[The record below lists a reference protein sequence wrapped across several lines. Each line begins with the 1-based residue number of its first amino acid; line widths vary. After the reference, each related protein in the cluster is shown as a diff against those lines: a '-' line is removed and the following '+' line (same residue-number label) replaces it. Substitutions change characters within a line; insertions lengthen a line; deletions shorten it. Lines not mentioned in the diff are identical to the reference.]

1 MSQIV
6 LAVRDPVAATTRAFD
21 QDEILVGRAEE
32 SDIVLADRAASRRHA
47 RLVRDAGSWWI
58 EDLGSRAG
66 TRRNSNAVT
75 VREALSPGDQIGVG
89 TSLLVV
95 ERIADR
101 GAPRAQPIST
111 ASPAPGT
118 SVFMKAADLLSG
130 GASSGDLDTA
140 ALRRHAERLELLN
153 EVHRALGRSMALP
166 ELLEL
171 ILDCAWKALG
181 PEEGVIVLRD
191 APGRYR
197 RATSRRAP
205 GSRAEALLSRTLHEE
220 VIEKRQAALVCDIAA
235 DERFGHAASLMMS
248 GIRSLIAA
256 PLYDDQGPLGMIALD
271 SRAHVRSF
279 TADDLELLTSLAS
292 VAALR
297 IRNIALVEESA
308 ERRRLEEEIKLARAI
323 QVGLLPRELPELP
336 GWSLHGG
343 SVPSRGV
350 SGDYYLATVRRDG
363 GELFGM
369 IVDVSGK
376 GMGAALLTA
385 SLEALAASPV
395 QNGMAP
401 GEIAPL
407 VSNLLYKRTPLAKY
421 ATAMLVSVDIAG
433 AANGH
438 LGFTNAGH
446 NPALLVRADGS
457 VERLGATGP
466 PIGLLAEA
474 KFTQAERT
482 LDPGDLLV
490 LYTDGIVE
498 ACDPDDEEFGIER
511 LEAFLV
517 ALRGAPLDAV
527 AEGIDQALEKFV
539 RGVPYADDRTLV
551 LLRREHAAASGAA
564 SGGGVTGAPPA

>member
-6 LAVRDPVAATTRAFD
+6 LAVRDPVSAATRTFD
-21 QDEILVGRAEE
+21 QEEILVGRAEE

-47 RLVRDAGSWWI
+47 RLVRVGGAWWV

-66 TRRNSNAVT
+66 TRRNSNT
-75 VREALSPGDQIGVG
+75 LTMREPLSPGDQIGVG

-101 GAPRAQPIST
+101 AAPRAQPVST
-111 ASPAPGT
+111 SGPAPGT
-118 SVFMKAADLLSG
+118 SVFMRAADLLSNSR
-130 GASSGDLDTA
+130 AGDLDTE
-140 ALRRHAERLELLN
+140 ALRRRADRLELLN

-171 ILDCAWKALG
+171 ILDNAWKALA

-191 APGRYR
+191 GPGRYR
-197 RATSRRAP
+197 RATARRAP
-205 GSRAEALLSRTLHEE
+205 GSRAEALLARTLHEE
-220 VIEKRQAALVCDIAA
+220 GIENRQAALVCDIAA

-256 PLYDDQGPLGMIALD
+256 PLFDDQGPLGMIALD

-279 TADDLELLTSLAS
+279 TADDLEVLTSLAS

-323 QVGLLPRELPELP
+323 QVGLLPRELPALQ

-350 SGDYYLATVRRDG
+350 SGDYYLATLRRDG

-407 VSNLLYKRTPLAKY
+407 VSNLLYRRTPLAKY
-421 ATAMLVSVDIAG
+421 ATAMLVSVDVAG
-433 AANGH
+433 PASGR

-466 PIGLLAEA
+466 PIGLLAQA
-474 KFTQAERT
+474 SFTQQERH
-482 LDPGDLLV
+482 LAPGDLLV

-498 ACDPDDEEFGIER
+498 ACDPDDEEFGLER
-511 LEAFLV
+511 LEAFV
-517 ALRGAPLDAV
+517 AARRDALLE
-527 AEGIDQALEKFV
+527 AISEGLDQALEEFV

-551 LLRREHAAASGAA
+551 ILRREAAQA
-564 SGGGVTGAPPA
+564 

>member
-6 LAVRDPVAATTRAFD
+6 LAVRDPVSATTRTFD
-21 QDEILVGRAEE
+21 QNEILVGRAEE
-32 SDIVLADRAASRRHA
+32 SDVVLADRAASRRHA
-47 RLVRDAGSWWI
+47 RLVRDGGAWWI

-66 TRRNSNAVT
+66 TRHNSTTVT
-75 VREALSPGDQIGVG
+75 VREPLAPGDQIGVG

-101 GAPRAQPIST
+101 DAPRPRPVST
-111 ASPAPGT
+111 SSAPAPGT
-118 SVFMKAADLLSG
+118 SVFMRAADLLS
-130 GASSGDLDTA
+130 SSRGGDLDTD
-140 ALRRHAERLELLN
+140 ALRRRADRLELLN

-171 ILDCAWKALG
+171 ILDNAWKALA

-191 APGRYR
+191 GPGRYR
-197 RATSRRAP
+197 RATARRAP

-256 PLYDDQGPLGMIALD
+256 PLFDDQGPLGMIALD

-323 QVGLLPRELPELP
+323 QVGLLPRELPALP

-350 SGDYYLATVRRDG
+350 SGDYYLATLRRDDT
-363 GELFGM
+363 ELFGM

-407 VSNLLYKRTPLAKY
+407 VSNLLYRRTPLAKY
-421 ATAMLVSVDIAG
+421 ATALLVSVDIAG
-433 AANGH
+433 TSNGR

-446 NPALLVRADGS
+446 NPALLVRADGA

-466 PIGLLAEA
+466 PIGLLAQA
-474 KFTQAERT
+474 SFTEQERY
-482 LDPGDLLV
+482 LAPGDLLV

-498 ACDPDDEEFGIER
+498 ACDPDDEEFGLER
-511 LEAFLV
+511 LEAFV
-517 ALRGAPLDAV
+517 AARRATPLEEIS
-527 AEGIDQALEKFV
+527 EGLDQALEEFV

-551 LLRREHAAASGAA
+551 ILRRDAI
-564 SGGGVTGAPPA
+564 PA

>member
-6 LAVRDPVAATTRAFD
+6 IAVRDPVAATTRTFD
-21 QDEILVGRAEE
+21 QDEVLVGRAEE
-32 SDIVLADRAASRRHA
+32 SDVVLADRAASRRHA
-47 RLVRDAGSWWI
+47 RLVRDGGTWFV

-66 TRRNSNAVT
+66 TRRNSNPVT
-75 VREALSPGDQIGVG
+75 QREALVPGDQVGVG
-89 TSLLVV
+89 TSLLVI

-101 GAPRAQPIST
+101 GATRAQPRSAAPPT
-111 ASPAPGT
+111 PGT
-118 SVFMKAADLLSG
+118 SVFMRAADLLSG
-130 GASSGDLDTA
+130 GSSGELDTT
-140 ALRRHAERLELLN
+140 ALRRHAERLEMLN

-171 ILDCAWKALG
+171 ILDSAWKALG

-191 APGRYR
+191 APGQYR

-256 PLYDDQGPLGMIALD
+256 PLFDDQGPLGMIALD

-279 TADDLELLTSLAS
+279 TPDDLELLTSLAS

-297 IRNIALVEESA
+297 IRNIGLVEESA
-308 ERRRLEEEIKLARAI
+308 ERRRLEEEIKLARTI
-323 QVGLLPRELPELP
+323 QVGLLPRELPGLP

-350 SGDYYLATVRRDG
+350 SGDYYLATLRREG
-363 GELFGM
+363 AELFGM

-407 VSNLLYKRTPLAKY
+407 VSNLLYRRTPLAKY

-433 AANGH
+433 AQLGR

-466 PIGLLAEA
+466 PIGLLAQA
-474 KFTQAERT
+474 TFTQQERT
-482 LDPGDLLV
+482 LGPGDLLV

-511 LEAFLV
+511 LEAFVV
-517 ALRGAPLDAV
+517 ALRQGPLEAL
-527 AEGIDQALEKFV
+527 AEGLDQALEKFV

-551 LLRREHAAASGAA
+551 LLRREAG
-564 SGGGVTGAPPA
+564 PA

>member
-6 LAVRDPVAATTRAFD
+6 IAVRDPVAATTRAFD
-21 QDEILVGRAEE
+21 QNEILIGRAEE

-47 RLVRDAGSWWI
+47 RLVRDAGSWFV

-66 TRRNSNAVT
+66 TRRNSITVT
-75 VREALSPGDQIGVG
+75 QREPLTPGDQISVG

-101 GAPRAQPIST
+101 GAPRSQPLST

-130 GASSGDLDTA
+130 ERSGGRAGELDTA
-140 ALRRHAERLELLN
+140 ALRRHAERLEMLN

-171 ILDCAWKALG
+171 ILDSAWKALG

-256 PLYDDQGPLGMIALD
+256 PLFDDQGPLGMIALD

-323 QVGLLPRELPELP
+323 QVGLLPRELPALS

-350 SGDYYLATVRRDG
+350 SGDYYLATLRRDAT
-363 GELFGM
+363 ELFGM

-407 VSNLLYKRTPLAKY
+407 VSNLLYRRTPLAKY
-421 ATAMLVSVDIAG
+421 ATAMLVSVDVAG
-433 AANGH
+433 AANGR

-446 NPALLVRADGS
+446 NPALLVRADGA

-474 KFTQAERT
+474 KFTQQERT
-482 LDPGDLLV
+482 LAPGDLLV

-498 ACDPDDEEFGIER
+498 ACDPEDEEFGIER

-517 ALRGAPLDAV
+517 ALRGAPLEAI

-551 LLRREHAAASGAA
+551 LLRREGAVAAG
-564 SGGGVTGAPPA
+564 

>member
-1 MSQIV
+1 M
-6 LAVRDPVAATTRAFD
+6 
-21 QDEILVGRAEE
+21 
-32 SDIVLADRAASRRHA
+32 LADRAASRRHA
-47 RLVRDAGSWWI
+47 RLVRADGAWWL

-66 TRRNSNAVT
+66 TRRNAVAVT
-75 VREALSPGDQIGVG
+75 KREPLSPGDEIGVG
-89 TSLLVV
+89 TSVLVV

-101 GAPRAQPIST
+101 DAPRAAQPST
-111 ASPAPGT
+111 VAAPGT
-118 SVFMKAADLLSG
+118 SVFMRAADLLSG
-130 GASSGDLDTA
+130 ARSGELDTA

-171 ILDCAWKALG
+171 ILDCAWKALA

-197 RATSRRAP
+197 PATARRAP

-220 VIEKRQAALVCDIAA
+220 VIEKRQAALVCDIAV
-235 DERFGHAASLMMS
+235 DEKFGLAASLMMS
-248 GIRSLIAA
+248 GVRSLIAA
-256 PLYDDQGPLGMIALD
+256 PLFDDQGPIGMIALD

-308 ERRRLEEEIKLARAI
+308 ERRRLEEEIQLARAI
-323 QVGLLPRELPELP
+323 QVGLLPRTLPTP
-336 GWSLHGG
+336 TGWSLHGG

-350 SGDYYLATVRRDG
+350 SGDYYLATLRADG
-363 GELFGM
+363 AELFAM

-395 QNGMAP
+395 ASGLAP

-407 VSNLLYKRTPLAKY
+407 VSNLLYRRTPLAKY
-421 ATAMLVSVDIAG
+421 ATAMLVSVTVSG
-433 AANGH
+433 AADGR
-438 LGFTNAGH
+438 LGYTNAGH
-446 NPALLVRADGS
+446 NPALLLRAGGA

-474 KFTQAERT
+474 SFTQQERT
-482 LDPGDLLV
+482 LAPGDLLA

-498 ACDPDDEEFGIER
+498 ACDPDDEEYGIER

-517 ALRGAPLDAV
+517 AHRAVPLDAI
-527 AEGIDQALEKFV
+527 AAGLDQALGGFV

-551 LLRREHAAASGAA
+551 LLRRESR
-564 SGGGVTGAPPA
+564 PA

>member
-6 LAVRDPVAATTRAFD
+6 LAVRDPVSATTRTFD
-21 QDEILVGRAEE
+21 QNEILVGRAEE
-32 SDIVLADRAASRRHA
+32 SDVVLADRAASRRHA
-47 RLVRDAGSWWI
+47 RLVRDGGAWWI

-66 TRRNSNAVT
+66 TRRNSTTVT
-75 VREALSPGDQIGVG
+75 VREALAPGDQIGVG

-101 GAPRAQPIST
+101 DAPRPRPVST
-111 ASPAPGT
+111 SSAPAPGT
-118 SVFMKAADLLSG
+118 SVFMRAADLLS
-130 GASSGDLDTA
+130 SSRGGDLDTD
-140 ALRRHAERLELLN
+140 ALRRRADRLELLN

-171 ILDCAWKALG
+171 ILDNAWKALA

-191 APGRYR
+191 GPGRYR
-197 RATSRRAP
+197 RATARRAP

-256 PLYDDQGPLGMIALD
+256 PLFDDQGPLGMIALD

-323 QVGLLPRELPELP
+323 QVGLLPRELPALP

-350 SGDYYLATVRRDG
+350 SGDYYLATLRRDDS
-363 GELFGM
+363 ELFGM

-407 VSNLLYKRTPLAKY
+407 VSNLLYRRTPLAKY
-421 ATAMLVSVDIAG
+421 ATALLVSVDIAG
-433 AANGH
+433 ASIGR

-446 NPALLVRADGS
+446 NPALLVRADGA

-466 PIGLLAEA
+466 PIGLLAQA
-474 KFTQAERT
+474 SFTQQERY
-482 LDPGDLLV
+482 LGPGDLLV

-498 ACDPDDEEFGIER
+498 ACDPDDEEFGLER
-511 LEAFLV
+511 LEAFV
-517 ALRGAPLDAV
+517 AARRATPLEEIS
-527 AEGIDQALEKFV
+527 EGLDQALEEFV

-551 LLRREHAAASGAA
+551 ILRRNAI
-564 SGGGVTGAPPA
+564 PA

>member
-6 LAVRDPVAATTRAFD
+6 LAVRDPVSAATRTFD

-47 RLVRDAGSWWI
+47 RLVRVGGAWWI

-66 TRRNSNAVT
+66 TRRNSAT
-75 VREALSPGDQIGVG
+75 LSMREPVSPGDQIGVG

-101 GAPRAQPIST
+101 TAPRAQPIST
-111 ASPAPGT
+111 SGPAPGT
-118 SVFMKAADLLSG
+118 SVFMRAADLLSNSR
-130 GASSGDLDTA
+130 GADLDTE
-140 ALRRHAERLELLN
+140 ALRRRADRLELLN

-171 ILDCAWKALG
+171 ILDNAWKALA

-191 APGRYR
+191 GPGKYR
-197 RATSRRAP
+197 RATARRAP

-256 PLYDDQGPLGMIALD
+256 PLFDDQGPLGMIALD

-323 QVGLLPRELPELP
+323 QVGLLPRALPELA

-350 SGDYYLATVRRDG
+350 SGDYYLATLRRDG
-363 GELFGM
+363 AELFGM

-407 VSNLLYKRTPLAKY
+407 VSNLLYSRTPLAKY
-421 ATAMLVSVDIAG
+421 ATALLVSVDLSG
-433 AANGH
+433 AESGR

-466 PIGLLAEA
+466 PIGLLAQA
-474 KFTQAERT
+474 SFTQQERR

-498 ACDPDDEEFGIER
+498 ACDPDDEEFGLER
-511 LEAFLV
+511 LEAFV
-517 ALRGAPLDAV
+517 AARRDAPLETIS
-527 AEGIDQALEKFV
+527 EGLDQALEEFV

-551 LLRREHAAASGAA
+551 ILRRDAVRA
-564 SGGGVTGAPPA
+564 

>member
-6 LAVRDPVAATTRAFD
+6 LAVRDPVSAATRTFD

-47 RLVRDAGSWWI
+47 RLVRVGGAWWI

-66 TRRNSNAVT
+66 TRRNSAT
-75 VREALSPGDQIGVG
+75 LSMREPVSPGDQIGVG

-101 GAPRAQPIST
+101 TAPRAQPIST
-111 ASPAPGT
+111 SGPAPGT
-118 SVFMKAADLLSG
+118 SVFMRAADLLSNSR
-130 GASSGDLDTA
+130 GADLDTE
-140 ALRRHAERLELLN
+140 ALRRRADRLELLN

-171 ILDCAWKALG
+171 ILDNAWKALA

-191 APGRYR
+191 GPGKYR
-197 RATSRRAP
+197 RATARRAP

-256 PLYDDQGPLGMIALD
+256 PLFDDQGPLGMIALD

-323 QVGLLPRELPELP
+323 QVGLLPRALPEVA

-350 SGDYYLATVRRDG
+350 SGDYYLATLRRDG
-363 GELFGM
+363 AELFGM

-407 VSNLLYKRTPLAKY
+407 VSNLLYSRTPLAKY
-421 ATAMLVSVDIAG
+421 ATALLVSVDLSG
-433 AANGH
+433 AESGR

-466 PIGLLAEA
+466 PIGLLAQA
-474 KFTQAERT
+474 SFTQQERR

-498 ACDPDDEEFGIER
+498 ACDPDDEEFGLER
-511 LEAFLV
+511 LEAFV
-517 ALRGAPLDAV
+517 AARRDAPLETIS
-527 AEGIDQALEKFV
+527 EGLDQALEEFV

-551 LLRREHAAASGAA
+551 ILRRDAVRA
-564 SGGGVTGAPPA
+564 

>member
-6 LAVRDPVAATTRAFD
+6 LAVRDPVSASTRTFD
-21 QDEILVGRAEE
+21 QNEVLVGRAEE
-32 SDIVLADRAASRRHA
+32 SDVMLADRAASRRHA
-47 RLVRDAGSWWI
+47 RLVRDGGAWWI

-66 TRRNSNAVT
+66 TRRNSNTVT
-75 VREALSPGDQIGVG
+75 VREPLSPGDQIGIG
-89 TSLLVV
+89 TSLLGV

-101 GAPRAQPIST
+101 GAPRPQPIST
-111 ASPAPGT
+111 TSSPVPGT
-118 SVFMKAADLLSG
+118 SVFMRAADLLSNSR
-130 GASSGDLDTA
+130 AGDLDIE
-140 ALRRHAERLELLN
+140 ALRRRADRLELLN

-171 ILDCAWKALG
+171 ILDNAWKALA

-191 APGRYR
+191 GPGRYR
-197 RATSRRAP
+197 RATARRAP

-256 PLYDDQGPLGMIALD
+256 PLFDDQGPLGMIALD

-323 QVGLLPRELPELP
+323 QVGLLPRELPALA

-350 SGDYYLATVRRDG
+350 SGDYYLATLRRDDT
-363 GELFGM
+363 ELFGM

-407 VSNLLYKRTPLAKY
+407 VSNLLYRRTPLAKY
-421 ATAMLVSVDIAG
+421 ATAILISVDISG
-433 AANGH
+433 ATNGR
-438 LGFTNAGH
+438 LGYTNAGH

-466 PIGLLAEA
+466 PIGLLAQA
-474 KFTQAERT
+474 RFTQQERN
-482 LDPGDLLV
+482 LAPGDLLV

-498 ACDPDDEEFGIER
+498 ACDPDDEEFGLER
-511 LEAFLV
+511 LEAFV
-517 ALRGAPLDAV
+517 AARRDTPLEEIS
-527 AEGIDQALEKFV
+527 EGLDQALEEFV
-539 RGVPYADDRTLV
+539 RGMPYADDRTLV
-551 LLRREHAAASGAA
+551 ILRREARP
-564 SGGGVTGAPPA
+564 V

>member
-6 LAVRDPVAATTRAFD
+6 IAVRDPVAASTRTFD

-47 RLVRDAGSWWI
+47 RLVRADGFWWV

-66 TRRNSNAVT
+66 TRRNASAVT
-75 VREALSPGDQIGVG
+75 LRQPLSPGDQIGVG
-89 TSLLVV
+89 ASVLVV

-101 GAPRAQPIST
+101 AAPRAAQSGT
-111 ASPAPGT
+111 ATPPPGT
-118 SVFMKAADLLSG
+118 SVFVRAADLLSG
-130 GASSGDLDTA
+130 SRSGDLDNA

-171 ILDCAWKALG
+171 ILDCAWKALA

-197 RATSRRAP
+197 RATARRAA
-205 GSRAEALLSRTLHEE
+205 GSRTEALLSRTLHEE

-235 DERFGHAASLMMS
+235 DEKFGHAASLMMS
-248 GIRSLIAA
+248 GVRSLIAA
-256 PLYDDQGPLGMIALD
+256 PLFDDQGPLGMIALD

-323 QVGLLPRELPELP
+323 QVGLLPRELPALT

-350 SGDYYLATVRRDG
+350 SGDYYLATLRAG
-363 GELFGM
+363 GAELFAM

-395 QNGMAP
+395 EAGLAP

-407 VSNLLYKRTPLAKY
+407 VSNLLYRRTPPAKY
-421 ATAMLVSVDIAG
+421 ATAMLVSVAVSG
-433 AANGH
+433 AADGR

-446 NPALLVRADGS
+446 NPALLLRADGT

-474 KFTQAERT
+474 SFTQQERT
-482 LDPGDLLV
+482 LAPGDLLA

-498 ACDPDDEEFGIER
+498 ACDPEDEEYGLER
-511 LEAFLV
+511 LQSFLV
-517 ALRGAPLDAV
+517 GRRAAPLEAIADGLDH
-527 AEGIDQALEKFV
+527 ELERFV

-551 LLRREHAAASGAA
+551 LLRREARS
-564 SGGGVTGAPPA
+564 T

>member
-6 LAVRDPVAATTRAFD
+6 LAVRDPVSATTRTFD
-21 QDEILVGRAEE
+21 QDAILVGRAEE

-47 RLVRDAGSWWI
+47 RLVREAGAWWI

-66 TRRNSNAVT
+66 TRRNANTVT
-75 VREALSPGDQIGVG
+75 VREALSPGDQISVG

-101 GAPRAQPIST
+101 GAPRAMPLST
-111 ASPAPGT
+111 APPAPGT

-130 GASSGDLDTA
+130 GRSGELDTE
-140 ALRRHAERLELLN
+140 ALRRHAERLEMLN

-171 ILDCAWKALG
+171 ILDSAWKALG

-256 PLYDDQGPLGMIALD
+256 PLFDDQGPLGMIALD

-308 ERRRLEEEIKLARAI
+308 ERRRLEEEMKLARAI
-323 QVGLLPRELPELP
+323 QVGLLPRELPAIA
-336 GWSLHGG
+336 GWALHGG

-350 SGDYYLATVRRDG
+350 SGDYYIATLRRDG
-363 GELFGM
+363 SELFGM

-385 SLEALAASPV
+385 SLEALAAAPV
-395 QNGMAP
+395 EAGLAP

-407 VSNLLYKRTPLAKY
+407 VSNLLYRRTPLAKY
-421 ATAMLVSVDIAG
+421 ATAMLISVDVAG
-433 AANGH
+433 AVTGR

-446 NPALLVRADGS
+446 NPALLVRADGT

-466 PIGLLAEA
+466 PIGLLADA
-474 KFTQAERT
+474 RFTQQERT
-482 LDPGDLLV
+482 LAPGDLLA

-498 ACDPDDEEFGIER
+498 AVDPDDEEFGIER
-511 LEAFLV
+511 LQAFVV
-517 ALRGAPLDAV
+517 ASRDAPLEEL
-527 AEGIDQALEKFV
+527 AEGLDRELERFV
-539 RGVPYADDRTLV
+539 RGVSYADDRTLV
-551 LLRREHAAASGAA
+551 LLRREGS
-564 SGGGVTGAPPA
+564 PA

>member
-6 LAVRDPVAATTRAFD
+6 LAIRDPVAATTRTFD
-21 QDEILVGRAEE
+21 QDEVLVGRAEE

-47 RLVRDAGSWWI
+47 RLVREGGAWWI

-66 TRRNSNAVT
+66 TRRNANPVA
-75 VREALSPGDQIGVG
+75 VREALAPGDQIGVG

-101 GAPRAQPIST
+101 AAARSAPPSSS
-111 ASPAPGT
+111 SPTPGT
-118 SVFMKAADLLSG
+118 SVFMRAADLLSG
-130 GASSGDLDTA
+130 GRSGELDTTS
-140 ALRRHAERLELLN
+140 LRRHADRLEMLN

-171 ILDCAWKALG
+171 ILDSAWKALA

-191 APGRYR
+191 APGQYR

-256 PLYDDQGPLGMIALD
+256 PLFDDQGPLGMIALD

-297 IRNIALVEESA
+297 IRNVALVEESA

-323 QVGLLPRELPELP
+323 QVGLLPRELPGLS

-350 SGDYYLATVRRDG
+350 SGDYYLATLRRDG
-363 GELFGM
+363 NELFGM

-385 SLEALAASPV
+385 SLEALSASPV
-395 QNGMAP
+395 QEGMAP
-401 GEIAPL
+401 GLIAPL
-407 VSNLLYKRTPLAKY
+407 VSNLLYTRTPLAKY
-421 ATAMLVSVDIAG
+421 ATAMLVSVDVAG
-433 AANGH
+433 AVNGR

-446 NPALLVRADGS
+446 NPALLVRADGT

-474 KFTQAERT
+474 KFTQQERT
-482 LDPGDLLV
+482 LAPGDLLA

-511 LEAFLV
+511 LQDFVV
-517 ALRGAPLDAV
+517 ARRSAPLEEISDGLDR
-527 AEGIDQALEKFV
+527 ELEKFV

-551 LLRREHAAASGAA
+551 LLRREAGS
-564 SGGGVTGAPPA
+564 T

>member
-6 LAVRDPVAATTRAFD
+6 LAIRDPVSAATRTFD
-21 QDEILVGRAEE
+21 QNEILVGRAEE
-32 SDIVLADRAASRRHA
+32 SDVVLADRAASRRHA
-47 RLVRDAGSWWI
+47 RLVREGGTWWI

-66 TRRNSNAVT
+66 TRRNSNTVT
-75 VREALSPGDQIGVG
+75 AREALAPGDQIGVG

-101 GAPRAQPIST
+101 GAPRAQPVST
-111 ASPAPGT
+111 SSAPAPGT
-118 SVFMKAADLLSG
+118 SVFMRAADLLS
-130 GASSGDLDTA
+130 SSRGGDLDTD
-140 ALRRHAERLELLN
+140 ALRRRADRLELLN

-171 ILDCAWKALG
+171 ILDNAWKALA

-191 APGRYR
+191 GPGRYR
-197 RATSRRAP
+197 RATARRAP

-256 PLYDDQGPLGMIALD
+256 PLFDDQGPLGMIALD

-323 QVGLLPRELPELP
+323 QVGLLPRELPALP

-350 SGDYYLATVRRDG
+350 SGDYYLATLRRDG
-363 GELFGM
+363 AELFGM

-407 VSNLLYKRTPLAKY
+407 VSNLLYRRTPLAKY

-433 AANGH
+433 GANGR

-466 PIGLLAEA
+466 PIGLLAQA
-474 KFTQAERT
+474 SFTQQERH
-482 LDPGDLLV
+482 LAPGDLLV

-498 ACDPDDEEFGIER
+498 ACDPGDEEFGLER
-511 LEAFLV
+511 LEAFV
-517 ALRGAPLDAV
+517 AARRDAPLETI
-527 AEGIDQALEKFV
+527 AEGLDQALEEFV

-551 LLRREHAAASGAA
+551 ILRREAG
-564 SGGGVTGAPPA
+564 PA

>member
-1 MSQIV
+1 M
-6 LAVRDPVAATTRAFD
+6 
-21 QDEILVGRAEE
+21 
-32 SDIVLADRAASRRHA
+32 
-47 RLVRDAGSWWI
+47 
-58 EDLGSRAG
+58 
-66 TRRNSNAVT
+66 T
-75 VREALSPGDQIGVG
+75 VREALAPGDQIGVG

-101 GAPRAQPIST
+101 DAPRPRPVST
-111 ASPAPGT
+111 SSAPAPGT
-118 SVFMKAADLLSG
+118 SVFMRAADLLS
-130 GASSGDLDTA
+130 SSRGGDLDTD
-140 ALRRHAERLELLN
+140 ALRRRADRLELLN

-171 ILDCAWKALG
+171 ILDNAWKALA

-191 APGRYR
+191 GPGRYR
-197 RATSRRAP
+197 RATARRAP

-256 PLYDDQGPLGMIALD
+256 PLFDDQGPLGMIALD

-323 QVGLLPRELPELP
+323 QVGLLPRELPALP

-350 SGDYYLATVRRDG
+350 SGDYYLATLRRDDT
-363 GELFGM
+363 ELFGM

-407 VSNLLYKRTPLAKY
+407 VSNLLYRRTPLAKY
-421 ATAMLVSVDIAG
+421 ATALLVSVDIAG
-433 AANGH
+433 TSNGR

-446 NPALLVRADGS
+446 NPALLVRADGA

-466 PIGLLAEA
+466 PIGLLAQA
-474 KFTQAERT
+474 SFTEQERY
-482 LDPGDLLV
+482 LAPGDLLV

-498 ACDPDDEEFGIER
+498 ACDPDDEEFGLER
-511 LEAFLV
+511 LEAFV
-517 ALRGAPLDAV
+517 AARRATPLEEIS
-527 AEGIDQALEKFV
+527 EGLDQALEEFV

-551 LLRREHAAASGAA
+551 ILRRDAI
-564 SGGGVTGAPPA
+564 PA

>member
-1 MSQIV
+1 
-6 LAVRDPVAATTRAFD
+6 
-21 QDEILVGRAEE
+21 
-32 SDIVLADRAASRRHA
+32 VLADRAASRRHA
-47 RLVRDAGSWWI
+47 RLLRADGAWWI

-66 TRRNSNAVT
+66 TRRNAVAVT
-75 VREALSPGDQIGVG
+75 LREPLSPGDQIGVG
-89 TSLLVV
+89 TSVLVV
-95 ERIADR
+95 ERIANR
-101 GAPRAQPIST
+101 GAPRAVQPST
-111 ASPAPGT
+111 AGVPGT
-118 SVFMKAADLLSG
+118 SLFVRAADLLSG
-130 GASSGDLDTA
+130 ARSGELDTA

-171 ILDCAWKALG
+171 ILDCAFKALA

-191 APGRYR
+191 APGLYR
-197 RATSRRAP
+197 RASARRAP

-220 VIEKRQAALVCDIAA
+220 VIEKRQAALVCDIAV
-235 DERFGHAASLMMS
+235 DEKFGHAASLMMS
-248 GIRSLIAA
+248 GVRSLIAA
-256 PLYDDQGPLGMIALD
+256 PLFDDQGPLGMIELD

-323 QVGLLPRELPELP
+323 QVGLLPRELPAP
-336 GWSLHGG
+336 DGWSLHGG

-350 SGDYYLATVRRDG
+350 SGDYYLATLRAEG
-363 GELFGM
+363 SELFAM

-395 QNGMAP
+395 AAGLAP

-407 VSNLLYKRTPLAKY
+407 VSNLLYRRTPLAKY
-421 ATAMLVSVDIAG
+421 ATAMLVSVTVSG
-433 AANGH
+433 AADGR

-446 NPALLVRADGS
+446 NPALLLRVGGA

-474 KFTQAERT
+474 SFTQQERI
-482 LDPGDLLV
+482 LAPGDLLA

-498 ACDPDDEEFGIER
+498 ACDPDDEEYGIER

-517 ALRGAPLDAV
+517 AHRAAPLDAI
-527 AEGIDQALEKFV
+527 AERLDQALEGFV

-551 LLRREHAAASGAA
+551 LLRREASAQ
-564 SGGGVTGAPPA
+564 

>member
-1 MSQIV
+1 VSPIV
-6 LAVRDPVAATTRAFD
+6 IAVRDPVAASTRSFD

-47 RLVRDAGSWWI
+47 RISRAGSGWWV

-66 TRRNSNAVT
+66 TRRNSNTVT
-75 VREALSPGDQIGVG
+75 AREPLAPGDQIAVG
-89 TSLLVV
+89 TSLLLV
-95 ERIADR
+95 ERIDDLA
-101 GAPRAQPIST
+101 APRARPLSN
-111 ASPAPGT
+111 APPAPGT

-130 GASSGDLDTA
+130 GHAPADLDTG
-140 ALRRHAERLELLN
+140 ALRRHAERLEMLN

-171 ILDCAWKALG
+171 ILDNAWKALG
-181 PEEGVIVLRD
+181 PEEGVIVLREG
-191 APGRYR
+191 PGRYR
-197 RATSRRAP
+197 RATSRRGP
-205 GSRAEALLSRTLHEE
+205 GSRTEALLSRTLHEE

-235 DERFGHAASLMMS
+235 DERFGQAASLMMS

-279 TADDLELLTSLAS
+279 TAEDLELLTSLAS

-323 QVGLLPRELPELP
+323 QVGLLPRELPAIP

-350 SGDYYLATVRRDG
+350 SGDYYLATVRGDG
-363 GELFGM
+363 SELFGM

-395 QNGMAP
+395 QNGMSP

-407 VSNLLYKRTPLAKY
+407 VSNLLYRRTPLAKY
-421 ATAMLVSVDIAG
+421 ATAMLVSVDVAG
-433 AANGH
+433 GSNGR

-474 KFTQAERT
+474 RFTEQERT
-482 LDPGDLLV
+482 LGPGDLLV

-498 ACDPDDEEFGIER
+498 ACDPEDEEFGLER
-511 LEAFLV
+511 LEAYLV
-517 ALRGAPLDAV
+517 ARRQAPLAKL
-527 AEGIDQALEKFV
+527 AEGLDVELEKFV
-539 RGVPYADDRTLV
+539 RGVPFADDRTLV
-551 LLRREHAAASGAA
+551 LLRREAASG
-564 SGGGVTGAPPA
+564 

>member
-1 MSQIV
+1 M
-6 LAVRDPVAATTRAFD
+6 
-21 QDEILVGRAEE
+21 
-32 SDIVLADRAASRRHA
+32 
-47 RLVRDAGSWWI
+47 
-58 EDLGSRAG
+58 
-66 TRRNSNAVT
+66 
-75 VREALSPGDQIGVG
+75 
-89 TSLLVV
+89 
-95 ERIADR
+95 
-101 GAPRAQPIST
+101 
-111 ASPAPGT
+111 
-118 SVFMKAADLLSG
+118 
-130 GASSGDLDTA
+130 
-140 ALRRHAERLELLN
+140 LN

-171 ILDCAWKALG
+171 ILDSAWKALG

-191 APGRYR
+191 APGHYR

-256 PLYDDQGPLGMIALD
+256 PLFDDQGPLGMIALD

-323 QVGLLPRELPELP
+323 QVGLLPRELPGLP

-350 SGDYYLATVRRDG
+350 SGDYYLATLRREGD
-363 GELFGM
+363 ELFGM

-395 QNGMAP
+395 QNGMSP

-407 VSNLLYKRTPLAKY
+407 VSNLLFRRTPLAKY
-421 ATAMLVSVDIAG
+421 ATALLVSVDIAG
-433 AANGH
+433 AANGR

-446 NPALLVRADGS
+446 NPALLVRNDGS

-474 KFTQAERT
+474 KFTQQERT
-482 LDPGDLLV
+482 LAPGDLLV

-498 ACDPDDEEFGIER
+498 ACDPEDEEFGLER
-511 LEAFLV
+511 LEAFVV
-517 ALRGAPLDAV
+517 ALRKGPLEAI
-527 AEGIDQALEKFV
+527 AEGLDQALEKFV

-551 LLRREHAAASGAA
+551 LLRREAGA
-564 SGGGVTGAPPA
+564 G

>member
-6 LAVRDPVAATTRAFD
+6 IAVRDPVAARTHTFD
-21 QDEILVGRAEE
+21 QDEILIGRAEE

-47 RLVRDAGSWWI
+47 RLVRIDSAWWI

-66 TRRNSNAVT
+66 TRRNATAVKL
-75 VREALSPGDQIGVG
+75 REALSPGDQIGVG

-95 ERIADR
+95 ERIAGR
-101 GAPRAQPIST
+101 AAARAAPLSA
-111 ASPAPGT
+111 APAVPGT
-118 SVFMKAADLLSG
+118 SVFMRASDLLSG
-130 GASSGDLDTA
+130 SRSGELEEGA

-171 ILDCAWKALG
+171 ILDCAWKALA

-256 PLYDDQGPLGMIALD
+256 PLFDDQGPLGMIALD

-279 TADDLELLTSLAS
+279 TAEDLGLLTSLAS

-308 ERRRLEEEIKLARAI
+308 ERRRLEEEIKIARAI
-323 QVGLLPRELPELP
+323 QVGLLPRKLPTIA

-350 SGDYYLATVRRDG
+350 SGDYYLATLRAG
-363 GELFGM
+363 GSELFAM

-395 QNGMAP
+395 EAGLAP

-407 VSNLLYKRTPLAKY
+407 VSNLLFRRTPPAKY
-421 ATAMLVSVDIAG
+421 ATAMLVSVVVSGSADG
-433 AANGH
+433 R

-446 NPALLVRADGS
+446 NPALLLHVDGA

-474 KFTQAERT
+474 SFTQQERS
-482 LDPGDLLV
+482 LAPGDLLA

-498 ACDPDDEEFGIER
+498 ASNPDDEEFGIER
-511 LEAFLV
+511 LQEFLV
-517 ALRGAPLDAV
+517 AHRAAPLEAIS
-527 AEGIDQALEKFV
+527 EGLDQELERFV
-539 RGVPYADDRTLV
+539 RGVPYADDRTMV
-551 LLRREHAAASGAA
+551 LLRREAS
-564 SGGGVTGAPPA
+564 ST

>member
-1 MSQIV
+1 MTQIV
-6 LAVRDPVAATTRAFD
+6 LAVRDPVAASTRAFD
-21 QDEILVGRAEE
+21 QDQILVGRAEE

-47 RLVRDAGSWWI
+47 RLVREAGTWWI

-66 TRRNSNAVT
+66 TRRNSNPLS
-75 VREALSPGDQIGVG
+75 VREALVPGDQIGVG

-95 ERIADR
+95 ERIAER
-101 GAPRAQPIST
+101 GAPRSTPAST

-118 SVFMKAADLLSG
+118 SVFMRAADLLSSG
-130 GASSGDLDTA
+130 SSGDLDTA
-140 ALRRHAERLELLN
+140 ALRRHAERLEMLN
-153 EVHRALGRSMALP
+153 DVHRALGRSMALP

-171 ILDCAWKALG
+171 ILDRAWKALG
-181 PEEGVIVLRD
+181 PEEGAIVLRE
-191 APGRYR
+191 APGVYR

-220 VIEKRQAALVCDIAA
+220 VIEKRQAALVCDIAS
-235 DERFGHAASLMMS
+235 DERFGQAASLMMS

-256 PLYDDQGPLGMIALD
+256 PLFDDQGPLGMIALD

-308 ERRRLEEEIKLARAI
+308 ERRRLEEEMKLARAI
-323 QVGLLPRELPELP
+323 QVGLLPRELPAP
-336 GWSLHGG
+336 AGWSLHGG

-350 SGDYYLATVRRDG
+350 SGDYYLATLRRDSQ
-363 GELFGM
+363 ELFGM

-385 SLEALAASPV
+385 SLEALAAGPV
-395 QNGMAP
+395 QSGMAP

-407 VSNLLYKRTPLAKY
+407 VSRLLFQRTPLAKY
-421 ATAMLVSVDIAG
+421 ATALLVGVEIGGENDG
-433 AANGH
+433 R
-438 LGFTNAGH
+438 LRFTNAGH
-446 NPALLVRADGS
+446 NPALIVRADGS
-457 VERLGATGP
+457 VEQLDATGP

-474 KFTQAERT
+474 TFSEQSRELR
-482 LDPGDLLV
+482 PGDLLV

-498 ACDPDDEEFGIER
+498 AADPEDEEFGLDR
-511 LEAFLV
+511 LKTFLV
-517 ALRGAPLDAV
+517 EHRRAPLQQVSSGLDA
-527 AEGIDQALEKFV
+527 ELERFV
-539 RGVPYADDRTLV
+539 RGVPYGDDRTLV
-551 LLRREHAAASGAA
+551 LLRRETAEANPAASALR
-564 SGGGVTGAPPA
+564 SGVPA

>member
-1 MSQIV
+1 MSPIV
-6 LAVRDPVAATTRAFD
+6 IAVRDPVGASTRSFD
-21 QDEILVGRAEE
+21 QEELLVGRAEE

-47 RLVRDAGSWWI
+47 RLSRAGGSWWV

-75 VREALSPGDQIGVG
+75 GREPLAPGDQIAVG
-89 TSLLVV
+89 TSQLLI
-95 ERIADR
+95 ERIDDLA
-101 GAPRAQPIST
+101 APRSRPLST
-111 ASPAPGT
+111 APPPPGT

-130 GASSGDLDTA
+130 GHAPAELDTG
-140 ALRRHAERLELLN
+140 ALRRHAERLEMLN
-153 EVHRALGRSMALP
+153 DVHRALGRSMALP

-171 ILDCAWKALG
+171 ILDNAWRALG
-181 PEEGVIVLRD
+181 PEEGVIVLRE

-197 RATSRRAP
+197 SATSRRGP
-205 GSRAEALLSRTLHEE
+205 GSRTEALLSRTLHEE

-235 DERFGHAASLMMS
+235 DERFGQAASLMMS

-297 IRNIALVEESA
+297 IRNIALVEEAA

-323 QVGLLPRELPELP
+323 QVGLLPRELPAP
-336 GWSLHGG
+336 AGWSLHGA

-350 SGDYYLATVRRDG
+350 SGDYYLASLRGDSQ
-363 GELFGM
+363 LFGM

-385 SLEALAASPV
+385 SLEALAAGPV
-395 QNGMAP
+395 QSGMAP

-407 VSNLLYKRTPLAKY
+407 VSNLLHRRTPPAKY
-421 ATAMLVSVDIAG
+421 ATAFLVSVELAG
-433 AANGH
+433 EAAGR
-438 LGFTNAGH
+438 LAFTNAGH
-446 NPALLVRADGS
+446 NPALLVRASGAI
-457 VERLGATGP
+457 ERLDATGP

-474 KFTQAERT
+474 RFTQQERC
-482 LDPGDLLV
+482 LEPGDLLV

-498 ACDPDDEEFGIER
+498 ACDPEDEEFGLER
-511 LEAFLV
+511 LEAHLV
-517 ALRGAPLDAV
+517 AGRAAPLKAV
-527 AEGIDQALEKFV
+527 AESLDLALEAFA
-539 RGVPYADDRTLV
+539 RGVPFADDRTLV
-551 LLRREHAAASGAA
+551 LLRREAG
-564 SGGGVTGAPPA
+564 

>member
-6 LAVRDPVAATTRAFD
+6 IGVRDPVAATTRSFD
-21 QDEILVGRAEE
+21 QDEILIGRAEE

-47 RLVRDAGSWWI
+47 RLVRDAGSWWV

-66 TRRNSNAVT
+66 TRRNSATVT
-75 VREALSPGDQIGVG
+75 VREALAPGDQIGVG
-89 TSLLVV
+89 TSVLLV

-101 GAPRAQPIST
+101 SAPRSLPPST
-111 ASPAPGT
+111 SSPAPGT
-118 SVFMKAADLLSG
+118 SVYMKAADLLSG
-130 GASSGDLDTA
+130 GRSDELDTA
-140 ALRRHAERLELLN
+140 ALRRHAERLEMLN

-197 RATSRRAP
+197 RATARRAP

-256 PLYDDQGPLGMIALD
+256 PLFDDQGPLGMIALD

-323 QVGLLPRELPELP
+323 QVGLLPRELPEIA

-350 SGDYYLATVRRDG
+350 SGDYYLATLRG
-363 GELFGM
+363 EGNELFGM

-407 VSNLLYKRTPLAKY
+407 VSNLLYRRTPLAKY
-421 ATAMLVSVDIAG
+421 ATAMLVSV
-433 AANGH
+433 
-438 LGFTNAGH
+438 
-446 NPALLVRADGS
+446 
-457 VERLGATGP
+457 
-466 PIGLLAEA
+466 
-474 KFTQAERT
+474 
-482 LDPGDLLV
+482 
-490 LYTDGIVE
+490 
-498 ACDPDDEEFGIER
+498 
-511 LEAFLV
+511 
-517 ALRGAPLDAV
+517 
-527 AEGIDQALEKFV
+527 
-539 RGVPYADDRTLV
+539 
-551 LLRREHAAASGAA
+551 
-564 SGGGVTGAPPA
+564 